1 MIARLHGGVEKGPLI
16 IGSTISASRLDAS
29 GSTTGEV
36 YTGQI
41 DNDAGEF
48 DLGEVPAGLYRLQ
61 AEGFHFDEVRGALG
75 TAPITLRAVVEVLG
89 GTIHVNVL
97 TELTQ
102 ARVVHLLGE
111 GLGFD
116 VARAQAE
123 QELVALLPIGVPGLV
138 LDDDAQDASML
149 AGDSPAARYLLAV
162 SALLANDALI
172 AADGGAAVDAQLQL
186 RMNTLGADLRDDGTL
201 DPLAIASLLPPLL
214 QLDPAQ
220 VEANLSARLVT
231 LGLPGAVPDLD
242 LVLDQDRDGL
252 VNADDNCSTDANP
265 GQQDADGDGVGDP
278 CDVYAVGDPES
289 LAEVTAWPID
299 FDLADGML
307 YFVTYSDD
315 GLWSVSADGGV
326 PDLLRGDLTGLARV
340 KAAGGYLYFDASA
353 AQQPHRTDLFGQ
365 DLVVLG
371 LYPGTAFDADD
382 EFFYSAFSELL
393 RRPHDGVDEHITD
406 ISPEADAIAMG
417 PDVVAIAYP
426 GGIDVVDKDGTNHRS
441 LADHPYWLTS
451 GLAVDEDAVYWL
463 EVDVCELWRAPLDG
477 GDPSVIWAGALSLL
491 PSGGLFCVE
500 GYTRPVLAGDFLYW
514 GGVDVIMRLP
524 RIGGVAEIVAT
535 GDAVEWPTGVRLDAT
550 HVYWMNRDCDAEGAD
565 CDSGSIVRVQ
575 TPA

>member
-201 DPLAIASLLPPLL
+201 DPLAIASLLPPCLL
-214 QLDPAQ
+214 
-220 VEANLSARLVT
+220 
-231 LGLPGAVPDLD
+231 
-242 LVLDQDRDGL
+242 
-252 VNADDNCSTDANP
+252 
-265 GQQDADGDGVGDP
+265 
-278 CDVYAVGDPES
+278 Y
-289 LAEVTAWPID
+289 
-299 FDLADGML
+299 
-307 YFVTYSDD
+307 
-315 GLWSVSADGGV
+315 
-326 PDLLRGDLTGLARV
+326 
-340 KAAGGYLYFDASA
+340 
-353 AQQPHRTDLFGQ
+353 
-365 DLVVLG
+365 
-371 LYPGTAFDADD
+371 
-382 EFFYSAFSELL
+382 
-393 RRPHDGVDEHITD
+393 
-406 ISPEADAIAMG
+406 
-417 PDVVAIAYP
+417 
-426 GGIDVVDKDGTNHRS
+426 
-441 LADHPYWLTS
+441 TS
-451 GLAVDEDAVYWL
+451 
-463 EVDVCELWRAPLDG
+463 R
-477 GDPSVIWAGALSLL
+477 
-491 PSGGLFCVE
+491 CV
-500 GYTRPVLAGDFLYW
+500 
-514 GGVDVIMRLP
+514 
-524 RIGGVAEIVAT
+524 
-535 GDAVEWPTGVRLDAT
+535 
-550 HVYWMNRDCDAEGAD
+550 
-565 CDSGSIVRVQ
+565 
-575 TPA
+575 